1 MEEFLEH
8 FNQWGAVVFFIIV
21 YGVALVFLPFYEKMQ
36 RKPSSVFFAFVLA
49 FAIEMHGI
57 PFSMLL
63 INIIIGKYLPEGIL
77 WGHTLI
83 DYIGYWGLYLNII
96 FVIAGL
102 LMIIFGWHA
111 IYHGYWKQVKGKG
124 KVVKIGIYRF
134 IRHPQYSGLLLIAL
148 GMILGWATLT
158 SLLLYPVM
166 IYMYVRLAKKE
177 EKDMLEEFGEEYRTY
192 MASTKR
198 FIPFVL

>member
-1 MEEFLEH
+1 MEGFLDH
-8 FNQWGAVVFFIIV
+8 FNQWGAVIFFVIV

-36 RKPSSVFFAFVLA
+36 RKPASVFFAFVLA

-63 INIIIGKYLPEGIL
+63 INIIIGRFLPEGIL

-96 FVIAGL
+96 FVIIGL

-124 KVVKIGIYRF
+124 KVVKTGIYKW
-134 IRHPQYSGLLLIAL
+134 IRHPQYAGLLIIGI

-158 SLLLYPVM
+158 SLLLYPIM
-166 IYMYVRLAKKE
+166 ILMYVRLAKKE

-192 MASTKR
+192 MQSTKR
-198 FIPFVL
+198 FIPFIF

>member
-8 FNQWGAVVFFIIV
+8 FNQWGAVIFFVIV

-36 RKPSSVFFAFVLA
+36 RKPASVFFAFVLA

-63 INIIIGKYLPEGIL
+63 INIIIGRFLPEGIL

-96 FVIAGL
+96 FVIIGL
-102 LMIIFGWHA
+102 LMIIFGWQA

-124 KVVKIGIYRF
+124 KVVKTGIYKW
-134 IRHPQYSGLLLIAL
+134 IRHPQYAGLLIIGI

-158 SLLLYPVM
+158 SLLLYPIM
-166 IYMYVRLAKKE
+166 ILMYLRLAKKE

-192 MASTKR
+192 MQSTKR
-198 FIPFVL
+198 FIPFIF

>member
-1 MEEFLEH
+1 MEELLDH
-8 FNQWGAVVFFIIV
+8 FNRWGAVIFFVIV

-36 RKPSSVFFAFVLA
+36 RKPASVFFAFVLA

-63 INIIIGKYLPEGIL
+63 INIIIGRFLPEGIL

-96 FVIAGL
+96 FVIIGL

-124 KVVKIGIYRF
+124 KVVKTGIYKW
-134 IRHPQYSGLLLIAL
+134 IRHPQYAGLLIIGI

-166 IYMYVRLAKKE
+166 ILMYLRLAKKE

-192 MASTKR
+192 MQSTKR
-198 FIPFVL
+198 FIPFIF

>member
-1 MEEFLEH
+1 MEELLDH
-8 FNQWGAVVFFIIV
+8 FNRWGAVIFFVIV

-36 RKPSSVFFAFVLA
+36 RKPASVFFAFVLA

-63 INIIIGKYLPEGIL
+63 INIIIGRFLPEGIL

-96 FVIAGL
+96 FVIIGL

-124 KVVKIGIYRF
+124 KVVKTGIYKW
-134 IRHPQYSGLLLIAL
+134 IRHPQYAGLLIIGI

-158 SLLLYPVM
+158 SLLLYPIM
-166 IYMYVRLAKKE
+166 ILMYLRLAKKE

-192 MASTKR
+192 MQSTKR
-198 FIPFVL
+198 FIPFIF